1 MSTVPLMFRDWWDD
15 FDRPSRLLDQHF
27 GSGLSRDDLF
37 STFSNLALARP
48 RPVFGNTSYYRPWRN
63 VVRQNSGGASTI
75 QADKEKFQVTI
86 YQTDLLAFKNLL
98 ILF

>member
-48 RPVFGNTSYYRPWRN
+48 RPNFGTASYYRPWRN

-75 QADKEKFQVTI
+75 QNDKDKFQVTI
-86 YQTDLLAFKNLL
+86 LVCW
-98 ILF
+98 